1 VRTCAERAARIDHD
15 RLHAVRGLL
24 PRWPDPEP
32 ADDDAVVER
41 TPAVHPSCCDLRRLY
56 HPEALPHASLDRL
69 VVGID
74 GEAAVEL
81 LDAAGE
87 ELEEPRELGLTA
99 RDDET
104 PQRNAL
110 FSFSKKLSSALY
122 VLSSLQASNSSS
134 RRRWSSFR

>member
-1 VRTCAERAARIDHD
+1 VRR
-15 RLHAVRGLL
+15 LL

-41 TPAVHPSCCDLRRLY
+41 APPVLPAWRDLCGLDDA
-56 HPEALPHASLDRL
+56 EALPEASLDRL
-69 VVGID
+69 VVGVD

-87 ELEEPRELGLTA
+87 ELEEPRELGLAA
-99 RDDET
+99 RDDEP

-110 FSFSKKLSSALY
+110 LSFSKKLSSAL
-122 VLSSLQASNSSS
+122 
-134 RRRWSSFR
+134 